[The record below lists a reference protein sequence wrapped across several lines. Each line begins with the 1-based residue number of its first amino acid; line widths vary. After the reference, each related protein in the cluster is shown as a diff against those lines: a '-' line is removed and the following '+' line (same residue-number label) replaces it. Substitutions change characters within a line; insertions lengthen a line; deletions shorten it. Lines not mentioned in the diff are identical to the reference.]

1 MGILKGDPAY
11 RGVGVASEVI
21 RESALWFKRQRD
33 INQIVLG
40 VHKNNEAAIRAYEK
54 VGFQITATPHI
65 PMCAEGALTMVWN
78 LCIFR

>member
-21 RESALWFKRQRD
+21 RESAIWLKRHRN

-40 VHKNNEAAIRAYEK
+40 VHKKNEAAIRAYRK
-54 VGFQITATPHI
+54 AGFQIASTPHI
-65 PMCAEGALTMVWN
+65 PMSADNVATMIWK
-78 LCIFR
+78 I